1 MNVLPK
7 QKVQHYGEEVIADVT
22 ILHDAGFVKGVGTV
36 VLDGLNLV
44 VAYDTFSSRWDVMF
58 GTLECLQKSIER
70 FLKEQRCSVESLS
83 KLSPCGTS
91 LASS

>member
-1 MNVLPK
+1 MNVLTK
-7 QKVQHYGEEVIADVT
+7 QKVMYCGDDVIADVT

-70 FLKEQRCSVESLS
+70 FLKEQRCSASTH
-83 KLSPCGTS
+83 SPCGTS